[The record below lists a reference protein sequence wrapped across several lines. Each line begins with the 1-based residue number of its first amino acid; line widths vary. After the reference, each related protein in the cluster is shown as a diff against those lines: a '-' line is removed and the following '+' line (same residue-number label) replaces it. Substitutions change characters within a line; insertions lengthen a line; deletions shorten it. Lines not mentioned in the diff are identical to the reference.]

1 MIPIPYGMD
10 NPQPT
15 KGTTPM
21 ASKELST
28 LSFSD
33 LVRKVGGTPD
43 SARPVIFPEGNH
55 QFKAPGTYES
65 DPMSS
70 IPVYDAEVKAMY
82 EYIEQSE
89 ALPYGYNDVAVCMT
103 RVLRRCDGGVTRS
116 KKPGPFKLP
125 SEQVIETGYDR
136 DGNMRHETVPGD
148 WMTIPGLE
156 GQCRVVAT
164 REGTGTV
171 TFQFRRFCQDAI
183 NGFFA
188 YIREELQHRSIY
200 RGQIITS
207 DYKYVNVAGFDRTQV
222 VFNHDLQEAVGVAC
236 ISPIID
242 LDAIIESGEN
252 PKRCVLLA
260 GPPGT
265 GKTLLFKV
273 SQSYLFEMGMTGVIV
288 PAGGSA
294 KDMAKGLTI
303 ARSYMTRDG
312 IVGLFIEDIEKMAK
326 EDRSLALDNLD
337 GSISK
342 SDRILIMMT
351 TNFPDLVDPAFLRQ
365 GRVDDYIE
373 VGLPDEDAFTRLIK
387 MRLAGRLASNIEWDR
402 AFEAFHSYT
411 PAWIVGGMSK
421 VIRSVIARTHSAKDI
436 LVTTD
441 DLVTGATLMR
451 RQWELQNASAN
462 RAPEPETLEQAM
474 RRIVREE
481 TADEMSLPFGV
492 GDIGEAVDQVV
503 ESRIDGARV
512 NLETETGKPVT
523 GNIAT
528 N

>member
-1 MIPIPYGMD
+1 
-10 NPQPT
+10 
-15 KGTTPM
+15 M

-55 QFKAPGTYES
+55 QFKAPGTYEA

-188 YIREELQHRSIY
+188 YIREELQQRSIY

-207 DYKYVNVAGFDRTQV
+207 DYQFVNVAGFDRSQV
-222 VFNHDLQEAVGVAC
+222 VFNRDLSNAVNVAC

-242 LDAIIESGEN
+242 LDAIIEGREY
-252 PKRCVLLA
+252 PKRCVLLS
-260 GPPGT
+260 GEPGT
-265 GKTLLFKV
+265 GKTILMKV
-273 SQSYLFEMGMTGVIV
+273 SQSWLFETGQTGVIC
-288 PAGGSA
+288 PPGSSA
-294 KDMAKGLTI
+294 KDMAKGLAI
-303 ARSYMTRDG
+303 ARSYMTKDN
-312 IVGLFIEDIEKMAK
+312 IVGLFIEDIEKMASV
-326 EDRSLALDNLD
+326 DRSLALDNLD
-337 GSISK
+337 GSVSK

-351 TNFPDLVDPAFLRQ
+351 TNFPDQVDPAFLRP

-373 VGLPDEDAFTRLIK
+373 VGLPDLDAFQRLIEMK
-387 MRLAGRLASNIEWDR
+387 LVGRLADDIDYER
-402 AFEAFHSYT
+402 AFAAYHDYT

-436 LVTTD
+436 KVTTD
-441 DLVTGATLMR
+441 DLVTGAVLLR
-451 RQWELQNASAN
+451 RQWELQNTTRN

-481 TADEMSLPFGV
+481 AASEMSLPFGV
-492 GDIGEAVDQVV
+492 GDIGETVDQVV
-503 ESRIDGARV
+503 ESRLDGASV
-512 NLETETGKPVT
+512 QLETETGKPVT
-523 GNIAT
+523 GNLRT